1 MKKLNKYKVNYNGKT
16 YFYTGENTREVA
28 EKFENRKVFG
38 RYMIVNMRLKMY
50 DAETRGVKWAEYAAD
65 NKPVSIEIVT
75 E

>member
-1 MKKLNKYKVNYNGKT
+1 MNKYKVNYNGKT
-16 YFYTGENTREVA
+16 YFYTGENTGEAA

-38 RYMIVNMRLKMY
+38 NYLVVNMRLKMY
-50 DAETRGVKWAEYAAD
+50 DADTRGEKWAEYTAD

>member
-1 MKKLNKYKVNYNGKT
+1 MNKYKVNYNGKT

-38 RYMIVNMRLKMY
+38 SYLIVNMRLKMY
-50 DAETRGVKWAEYAAD
+50 DAETRGVKWAEYTAD
-65 NKPVSIEIVT
+65 NKPVLIEIVT